1 MSWEKLGAA
10 VRDRRCELGFT
21 QADLAARG
29 GPSVLT
35 VRAIENNRAGRLSPR
50 LRRSLERV
58 LSWQSGSIEAIL
70 DGGTATLVEP
80 MQQVTVGQL
89 FDLAQRVLALLKA
102 AVRTHGA
109 DASEVART
117 ELTAVARETETTIL
131 ELMPHLDDTQRGKAV
146 ELLAELRTSL

>member
-70 DGGTATLVEP
+70 DGGTAALVEP

-102 AVRTHGA
+102 AVRTHDA
-109 DASEVART
+109 DPSEVARA